1 MLSNFS
7 NFSNALKLI
16 IAKSGREN
24 GEWLPLWLHAADC
37 AKVTKYLLQTRYSSI
52 ADVCGMS
59 LEEMKKTAVLLAYL
73 HDIGKITP
81 LFQAKILRALPE
93 RRSLFE
99 HYNIHIP
106 DYEREFLNKDK
117 ATLHHTVCGEAI
129 LNELGFPTD
138 ISSIVGAHHGMT
150 TEDIGGLIEKRP
162 EKFYGK
168 PEERKLWDAL
178 YAEWAE
184 YSLER
189 AGFSSLS
196 ELGELPRLNKR
207 TQVLLS
213 GLLVMADWL
222 ASDQERF
229 GLIGEDVILSENEY
243 PAGRFANAIA
253 DLDLP
258 EVGGFDQLR
267 ITDEDFRERFSFQM
281 NDIQR
286 AVIGAAESC
295 KAPGLFILEAPMG
308 IGKTEAALAA
318 AEVLAARLEKTGV
331 FFGLPTQ
338 ATANGIFG
346 RVVRW
351 AEKQPS
357 EAFHSIVLA
366 HGGAEFQSEFVKLKS
381 RDPQI
386 DTDGDSGLAT
396 HAFFSGSKQSLLADF
411 VVGTVDRLLM
421 SALKKKHAMLLHLG
435 LSQKVVVV
443 DECHA
448 YDAYMNRYLDRALTW
463 LHAYNVPV
471 ILLSATLPG
480 ERRKALACAYL
491 NIEHEKAELPEAVY
505 PRLTYTDGNE
515 LRAVSLPLNIPEKRV
530 KIVKAEDGAVLDE
543 VRNAV
548 NAGACVGII
557 CNTVKRAQEF
567 ASLARSVGG
576 ANVILYHAQFIIP
589 DRNDKE
595 EALKEAVG
603 KNSTAFERKGTVV
616 VGTQVLEQSL
626 DIDFD
631 VMITDLCPMDLLLQ
645 RLGRLHRHKRTDRPQ
660 GYETAK
666 CIVFGTTELNGSS
679 EKIYSKWLL
688 LRTRKLL
695 PETIN
700 LPGGIDTLV
709 NETYKSAEPESDE
722 ENAALKE
729 YMQRLK
735 EKERKAEGY
744 LMPPPPDDSE
754 IDEDIDLDE
763 YVELED
769 DLHGWLNNPVS
780 DDEHKALATVRDG
793 MSSIEV
799 LVIIQHSDGMLEL
812 LPQQS
817 DGGRYSPEVCPPENV
832 CKRIAEQ
839 RLRLPAVF
847 CYDADSTIN
856 ELEKADKHL
865 VGFQASHWLKGELVL
880 LLNEE
885 LTAEL
890 CGYRI
895 SYSHNDGLTYEKE
908 DNN

>member
-1 MLSNFS
+1 ML
-7 NFSNALKLI
+7 SNALKLI
-16 IAKSGREN
+16 IAKSGPKNGDKN

-37 AKVTKYLLQTRYSSI
+37 ARVTEYLLHTRYSSI

-59 LEEMKKTAVLLAYL
+59 LDEMKKTAVLLAYL

-106 DYEREFLNKDK
+106 DYEREFLNKDR
-117 ATLHHTVCGEAI
+117 ATSHHTVCGEAI

-150 TEDIGGLIEKRP
+150 TEDVGGLIEKHP

-189 AGFSSLS
+189 AGFSSLY
-196 ELGELPRLNKR
+196 ELGELQRLNKR

-243 PAGRFANAIA
+243 PAGRFESAIK
-253 DLDLP
+253 DLNLP
-258 EVGGFDQLR
+258 EVWGSDQLR
-267 ITDEDFRERFSFQM
+267 ITDEDFRERFSFPM

-286 AVIGAAESC
+286 AVIEAAENS
-295 KAPGLFILEAPMG
+295 ASPGLFILEAPMG

-318 AEVLAARLEKTGV
+318 AEVLAEKCEKTGV

-346 RVVRW
+346 RVADW
-351 AEKQPS
+351 GKKLSTDAW
-357 EAFHSIVLA
+357 HSAALA
-366 HGGAEFQSEFVKLKS
+366 HGSAEFNSEFVKLRS

-386 DTDGDSGLAT
+386 DSDGDSGLAT

-471 ILLSATLPG
+471 ILLSATLPD
-480 ERRKALACAYL
+480 ERRRALACAYL
-491 NIEHEKAELPEAVY
+491 NINPEKAPEKAELPEAVY

-543 VRNAV
+543 VRSAV

-567 ASLARSVGG
+567 AALARSVGG

-645 RLGRLHRHKRTDRPQ
+645 RLGRLHRHERPDRPR
-660 GYETAK
+660 GCKEPK
-666 CIVFGTTELNGSS
+666 CVVLGTTELNGSS
-679 EKIYSKWLL
+679 EKIYTRWLL

-695 PETIN
+695 PETVS
-700 LPGGIDTLV
+700 LPGDIDSLV
-709 NETYKSAEPESDE
+709 GEAYKTICPQSDE
-722 ENAALKE
+722 ERAALEK
-729 YMQRLK
+729 YTTLLTD
-735 EKERKAEGY
+735 KERKAEGY
-744 LMPPPPDDSE
+744 LMPPPRDSRRRN
-754 IDEDIDLDE
+754 
-763 YVELED
+763 
-769 DLHGWLNNPVS
+769 DLHGWLNNPAS
-780 DDEHKALATVRDG
+780 DDEHKALAAVRDG

-799 LVIIQHSDGMLEL
+799 LVMIQNFDGMLEL
-812 LPQQS
+812 LPQRS
-817 DGGRYSPEVCPPENV
+817 DGGKYPPEVCPPENV

-856 ELEKADKHL
+856 ELEEADKHL
-865 VGFQASHWLKGELVL
+865 VRFQSSHWLKGELVL

-908 DNN
+908 ENN